1 MGQLWR
7 GQRTSERPGGRVSAP
22 GGHHHPL
29 CSVTWTWW
37 TGGDGQPPRW
47 EYYICPRW
55 VRFSISPASQLTSI
69 YNRGTLMLI
78 LQGFSSSSSEPIE
91 NLPSVTYQSNQ
102 TVSKKIH
109 QRWWWRCKLFR
120 RRKSIIISDQASED
134 LHHSAAVWM
143 RSFTRR
149 MKTMRKMRRMST
161 LMMKMMQWRKVNMMG
176 GFHSHSGMNYPS
188 SLYKGSVIEQK
199 CWTDDPILHEMLW

>member
-1 MGQLWR
+1 MVDRWR
-7 GQRTSERPGGRVSAP
+7 RSTSQVRI
-22 GGHHHPL
+22 L
-29 CSVTWTWW
+29 
-37 TGGDGQPPRW
+37 
-47 EYYICPRW
+47 CPRW

-149 MKTMRKMRRMST
+149 MRIMRKMLRVSTMMTKMLEWRRVG
-161 LMMKMMQWRKVNMMG
+161 MME
-176 GFHSHSGMNYPS
+176 GFHSHSGKS
-188 SLYKGSVIEQK
+188 SLFI
-199 CWTDDPILHEMLW
+199 ILSLHTPVLKH